1 MNCRLLTSDELE
13 RWGAAGGSFRDK
25 VRAMIAQQSATW
37 PMLEAGLEGL
47 AAVETRE
54 FRADGWRVTAQFNPG
69 RLVSTSAKIDPAS
82 IGKRPCFLC
91 LDNLPAEERGIAF
104 DSRFVALCNPFPVL
118 KDHLVVSSV
127 EHVPQAIAGNM
138 RPLLDL
144 AEALGPEWFSLYN
157 GPRCGASAPDHLHYQ
172 AASAGGISVF
182 DDLPNW
188 SRAFESSRN
197 GVDRFALR
205 DYRLNLAVFEG
216 GDRDAL
222 LERFAA
228 ALEVLKE
235 VAGESDEPMINLA
248 VRFDDRKWTLIVY
261 PRGKHRPACFFA
273 EGDARL
279 TVSPGAIDFSGVMV
293 IPERAHFDRLM
304 VNDVSGIFREVTLD
318 DQAFATWLSIE
329 GRDR

>member
-1 MNCRLLTSDELE
+1 MRGRLLTADELD
-13 RWGAAGGSFRDK
+13 RWGAGGGSFRDRVK
-25 VRAMIAQQSATW
+25 AMIAQQRATW
-37 PMLEAGLEGL
+37 PMLEAGFEGL

-54 FRADGWRVTAQFNPG
+54 FSVNGWKVTGQFNPG
-69 RLVSTSAKIDPAS
+69 RIVSTSAKIDPAS

-91 LDNLPAEERGIAF
+91 LENLPPEERGIAF

-118 KDHLVVSSV
+118 GDHLVVSSID
-127 EHVPQAIAGNM
+127 HIPQAIGGNM
-138 RPLLDL
+138 KPLLDL
-144 AEALGPEWFSLYN
+144 AEALGPEWFSFYN

-172 AASAGGISVF
+172 AASAGGIHVF
-182 DDLPNW
+182 DDLTGW
-188 SRAFESSRN
+188 SRAFESSRE

-205 DYRLNLAVFEG
+205 DYRLNLAVFQG
-216 GDRDAL
+216 GDGEAL

-248 VRFDDRKWTLIVY
+248 VRFDDRKWTLIIY
-261 PRGKHRPACFFA
+261 PRGKHRPACYFA
-273 EGDARL
+273 EGEARL

-293 IPERAHFDRLM
+293 IPERAHFDRM
-304 VNDVSGIFREVTLD
+304 TVNDVSGIFREVTLD
-318 DQAFATWLSIE
+318 DQTFAAWLAKE